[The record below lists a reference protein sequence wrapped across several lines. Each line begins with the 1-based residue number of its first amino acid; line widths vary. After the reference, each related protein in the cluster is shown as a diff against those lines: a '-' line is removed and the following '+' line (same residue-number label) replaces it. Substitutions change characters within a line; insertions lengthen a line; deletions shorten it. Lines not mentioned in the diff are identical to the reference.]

1 MAIDAKTLAFVNFYA
16 AIGTL
21 EKFVEYDEEAGK
33 IAKAQDITVRFHVK
47 GGPDGLV
54 IFKDGKVS
62 VIPYD
67 KRKVDIHLY
76 CPTPESFNKVVDGT
90 GMPIPLKGVFK
101 TLKFMGN
108 PSSPF
113 SRLTDKMSAIMR
125 AKSFESKEERDLCT
139 ILSFYAMAAGIC
151 EVGNHDEIARYAM
164 NRVLDGKIV
173 MGIKDVCYATIVKEN
188 GVMRVVREGLEGGRA
203 FMTFGDIDIAKG
215 LIDGELDS
223 MACVSSGK
231 LDTRGHMLML
241 ENVNKILNI
250 VPKYLQ

>member
-1 MAIDAKTLAFVNFYA
+1 MAVDNKTLAFVNFYA

-21 EKFVEYDEEAGK
+21 EKFVEYDEEAK
-33 IAKAQDITVRFHVK
+33 EIAKSQNVTVRFHVK

-67 KRKVDIHLY
+67 QRRVNIHLY
-76 CPTPESFNKVVDGT
+76 CPSTENFNKVVDGT
-90 GMPIPLKGVFK
+90 AMPIPVKGLFK
-101 TLKFMGN
+101 TLKFMGGKT
-108 PSSPF
+108 SPF
-113 SRLTDKMSAIMR
+113 TRLTDKMSAILR
-125 AKSFESKEERDLCT
+125 AKEFSSKEERDLCT

-173 MGIKDVCYATIVKEN
+173 LGIKDVCYATIIKKN
-188 GVMRVVREGLEGGRA
+188 GALSVVREGLEGGRA

-231 LDTRGHMLML
+231 LETCGHMLML
-241 ENVNKILNI
+241 ENINKILNI